1 VPEQDTDAVS
11 AELPRNANPLLQNYV
26 TGQLIGQLLRRAT
39 AAHGLSGEE
48 FAVQSVV
55 NAIGPITP
63 TALART
69 LGTPPTTLS
78 AHIRRLTAR
87 GQLTRR
93 RNPDDGRS
101 FLLETTDSGRETV
114 LAIAPAFDR
123 LLRDVERRL
132 AAPAEV
138 RAAMQALQDA
148 VRAQL
153 ADTADR

>member
-1 VPEQDTDAVS
+1 VV

-26 TGQLIGQLLRRAT
+26 TGQLIGQLLRRAV
-39 AAHGLSGEE
+39 ADHGLSGEE

-55 NAIGPITP
+55 NAIGPVTP

-101 FLLETTDSGRETV
+101 FLLETTAKGRKTV
-114 LAIAPAFDR
+114 LAIAPEFERILGEVEQR
-123 LLRDVERRL
+123 LES
-132 AAPAEV
+132 PAEV
-138 RAAMQALQDA
+138 RTAMQALQDA

-153 ADTADR
+153 DSTAVSQ

>member
-1 VPEQDTDAVS
+1 VS
-11 AELPRNANPLLQNYV
+11 AQLPRNANPLLQNYI
-26 TGQLIGQLLRRAT
+26 TGQLVGQLLRRAC
-39 AAHGLSGEE
+39 AAHGLTGEE

-87 GQLTRR
+87 GQLTRT

-101 FLLETTDSGRETV
+101 FLLETTPAGRETV
-114 LAIAPAFDR
+114 LAIAPEFER
-123 LLRDVERRL
+123 ILTEVERRL
-132 AAPAEV
+132 EAPAKV

-153 ADTADR
+153 DTTTVSQ

>member
-1 VPEQDTDAVS
+1 VA

-26 TGQLIGQLLRRAT
+26 TGQLIGQLIRSAT
-39 AAHGLSGEE
+39 TRHGLSGEE

-55 NAIGPITP
+55 NAIGPVTP

-101 FLLETTDSGRETV
+101 FLLETTPAGRETV
-114 LAIAPAFDR
+114 RAIGPEFER
-123 LLRDVERRL
+123 LLLEVEARL
-132 AAPAEV
+132 EDPASM
-138 RAAMQALQDA
+138 RAAMQELQDA
-148 VRAQL
+148 IRAQL

>member
-1 VPEQDTDAVS
+1 MAPG
-11 AELPRNANPLLQNYV
+11 LPRNANPLLQNYI
-26 TGQLIGQLLRRAT
+26 TGQLIGQLLRQAV
-39 AAHGLSGEE
+39 AAQGLSSEE

-55 NAIGPITP
+55 NAIGPVTP

-101 FLLETTDSGRETV
+101 FLLETTEQGRATV
-114 LAIAPAFDR
+114 RAIGPEFDR
-123 LLRDVERRL
+123 LLREVEARL
-132 AAPAEV
+132 ASPGTV
-138 RAAMQALQDA
+138 REAMQALQDA

-153 ADTADR
+153 EDTADR

>member
-1 VPEQDTDAVS
+1 VAAQ
-11 AELPRNANPLLQNYV
+11 LPRNANPLLQNYV
-26 TGQLIGQLLRRAT
+26 TGQLIGQLLRRAVS
-39 AAHGLSGEE
+39 AHGLSSEE

-55 NAIGPITP
+55 NSIGPVTP

-87 GQLTRR
+87 GKLTRR

-101 FLLETTDSGRETV
+101 FLLETTPAGRATV
-114 LAIAPAFDR
+114 IAIAPEFER
-123 LLRDVERRL
+123 LLREVEARL
-132 AAPAEV
+132 ADPAAM
-138 RAAMQALQDA
+138 RAAMQQLQDA
-148 VRAQL
+148 IRAQL

>member
-1 VPEQDTDAVS
+1 MA

-26 TGQLIGQLLRRAT
+26 TGQLIGQLIRRAT
-39 AAHGLSGEE
+39 AEHGLSGEE

-55 NAIGPITP
+55 NAIGPVTP
-63 TALART
+63 TVLARA

-101 FLLETTDSGRETV
+101 FLLETTAAGRATV
-114 LAIAPAFDR
+114 RAIGPEFDR
-123 LLRDVERRL
+123 LLREVEARL
-132 AAPAEV
+132 DDPG
-138 RAAMQALQDA
+138 AMRSALQQLQDA
-148 VRAQL
+148 IRAQL